1 MGNNP
6 AGLSEP
12 NIINLAKINKQK
24 NEKLTALAPL
34 IINLFKNKSRM
45 TNQQKN
51 LSSVLK
57 LKLKEKFNSQV

>member
-24 NEKLTALAPL
+24 NEKLTALAPRT
-34 IINLFKNKSRM
+34 INLFKNKSRK
-45 TNQQKN
+45 TIQEKN

-57 LKLKEKFNSQV
+57 LKLKGKFNI